1 MTMDTLL
8 VMMAENDTNAVVI
21 IFPLNFL
28 GSNKPIPVAMVDVEE
43 MVEVA
48 MVVVEAMVTTE
59 VASMLTVEIESMIDL
74 MVIINL
80 RPLGNIFT
88 LLMKIQSLRLLVQH
102 TSFSKSSFALLWTM
116 LSFIIAPTLPHAPK
130 SDLTQSQ

>member
-21 IFPLNFL
+21 IFTLNFL

-48 MVVVEAMVTTE
+48 MVVVEEMVTME
-59 VASMLTVEIESMIDL
+59 VASMLTL
-74 MVIINL
+74 
-80 RPLGNIFT
+80 
-88 LLMKIQSLRLLVQH
+88 
-102 TSFSKSSFALLWTM
+102 
-116 LSFIIAPTLPHAPK
+116 
-130 SDLTQSQ
+130 